1 MTRTSTL
8 SIALVMVTAMLP
20 VTPAVAHH
28 NFVTQFDT
36 DKPVTLRGT
45 VAKMDWINPHGWILI
60 DVRKG
65 EAEVERWAVETG
77 NPARMEAQG
86 LKKDDFRQ
94 GTEIMV
100 VGFASRKGSPEAAGF
115 TVTFPDRQ
123 ASFLLGR

>member
-1 MTRTSTL
+1 MTRTTGL
-8 SIALVMVTAMLP
+8 SIALVLATAMLS
-20 VTPAVAHH
+20 VAPAAAHH
-28 NFVTQFDT
+28 NFVTQFDV

-45 VAKMDWINPHGWILI
+45 IAKMDWVNPHGWIFI
-60 DVRKG
+60 DVRRG
-65 EAEVERWAVETG
+65 EGDAERWAVETG

-86 LKKDDFRQ
+86 LKKDDFRP
-94 GTEIMV
+94 GTEVLV